1 MHPGPTKAARCAARL
16 ARQSLVLFCA
26 ALMALAGSV
35 TAAPTPAAA
44 AGPKVVIVVGPAS
57 SATSS
62 YRSRA
67 RAYADEARSLGA
79 SVVEVYTPHATWSR
93 VKSAA
98 QGARVLMYL
107 GHGNG
112 WPSPYTSVLT
122 PGQQDGFGLNPSDGS
137 GTSSPVQYIGES
149 TLGSEMNLAPGA
161 IVLLNHLCYASGL
174 SEPGVP
180 EGTLDVAQ
188 QRVDN
193 FAAGFIRAGAAAVIA
208 DAYASPT
215 AYLADVLGGGRS
227 IDAVWRRAPDANG
240 HAFAF
245 ESARSP
251 GFVAQMDPETAT
263 PAASGFTR
271 SIVLRAGLTPADVR
285 AGARG
290 SGAGPAGGVPPVPS
304 LVATGLRFAAP
315 SLTARPAA
323 GETVGLTLPFK
334 LTAGASLPSGLEAS
348 LRWEPVELVTPPA
361 RPPAPGT
368 TPAPD
373 VPVPGVPGEVA
384 PPPISPLPVPDGTG
398 LIVAEQPASVVEP
411 VAAAVADGQLV
422 VPIDLPAAPGRYRLT
437 VTLHDADGVA
447 FDTGTQALLPTLT
460 VRVAA
465 HVDGAIDVAP
475 VMTLTAGSAVDLPI
489 RVTNLGVRAWGAAAV
504 LDPTGGTAG
513 RPATEATVVG
523 WWLPTGEAVDATAL
537 PPAIDPG
544 AATDATVA
552 LHVPRTPGIYTLVL
566 DLVTPEGVSLMASG
580 IGPTLV
586 RITVVEAR

>member
-1 MHPGPTKAARCAARL
+1 VRHAARGRTRVALIAGVLAVGWSAGAGLFGARAVVAASPVPR
-16 ARQSLVLFCA
+16 
-26 ALMALAGSV
+26 
-35 TAAPTPAAA
+35 
-44 AGPKVVIVVGPAS
+44 VVIVVGPS
-57 SATSS
+57 GDATDR
-62 YRSRA
+62 YRAQA
-67 RAYADEARSLGA
+67 RDAAAVARRFTPDVTELYSPNATWPAAKTALQGA
-79 SVVEVYTPHATWSR
+79 SVVIY
-93 VKSAA
+93 
-98 QGARVLMYL
+98 M

-112 WPSPYTSVLT
+112 WPSPHRDALFPPT
-122 PGQQDGFGLNPSDGS
+122 QDGFGLNPTAGGNDTDHQYFGEAAIGS
-137 GTSSPVQYIGES
+137 QIH
-149 TLGSEMNLAPGA
+149 LASNA
-161 IVLLNHLCYASGL
+161 VVLLNHLCYASGL

-227 IDAVWRRAPDANG
+227 IDSVWRRAPDANG

-251 GFVAQMDPETAT
+251 GFVAQMDPETVT